1 MNLEDLRSKR
11 RVLLI
16 ISLLLILIAIGVFVS
31 KNYSLGAI
39 VLLVGLVLLF
49 IFTRIS
55 AVEPPPISDEEL
67 KRQSTNKEELYA
79 KWRRRHEA
87 VEGSNDFQE
96 EGEQE
101 KYEEKGLETMKEIE
115 SGVMVGIIRALAII
129 LLINGILGAIF
140 IYGFGAIVS
149 LLIPPVYSI
158 IFGAVLFAVSFIL
171 QT

>member
-1 MNLEDLRSKR
+1 
-11 RVLLI
+11 
-16 ISLLLILIAIGVFVS
+16 
-31 KNYSLGAI
+31 
-39 VLLVGLVLLF
+39 
-49 IFTRIS
+49 
-55 AVEPPPISDEEL
+55 
-67 KRQSTNKEELYA
+67 
-79 KWRRRHEA
+79 
-87 VEGSNDFQE
+87 
-96 EGEQE
+96 
-101 KYEEKGLETMKEIE
+101 MKEIE